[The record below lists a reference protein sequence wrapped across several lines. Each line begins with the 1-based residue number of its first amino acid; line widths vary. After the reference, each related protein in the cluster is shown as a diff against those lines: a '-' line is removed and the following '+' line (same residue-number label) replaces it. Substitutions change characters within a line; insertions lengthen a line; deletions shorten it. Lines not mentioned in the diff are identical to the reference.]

1 MRVAQAV
8 SPVFIVAL
16 LGAALNLAGCQRN
29 QTPPIQQPTE
39 PSTPATRKAVRPAF
53 DEKRAFEL
61 LVKQCDFGPRPVGSE
76 AHRKTRDW
84 LVAEMSRYADKTIAQ
99 DFQYRGMPLTNVIGI
114 FRPEQK
120 RQILLCA
127 HWDTRPTADQ
137 EIDPAR
143 QKKPI
148 LGAND
153 GASGVAVLLEL
164 ARIFHQQKP
173 DAGVAIVLLDGE
185 DYGNFETNEG
195 VFLGSRYFARNQGD
209 LRPTF
214 GILLDMVGDK
224 NLDIYR
230 ERLSDTFAGDINRK
244 VFGVAAD
251 LGYAKYLVDALKF
264 DIQDDHIP
272 LNRAGIPTIDLI
284 DFDYAPWH
292 TLDDTV
298 DKCSPES
305 LKIVGETVAEVVYRE
320 RARKP

>member
-1 MRVAQAV
+1 MRVYQTA
-8 SPVFIVAL
+8 SPVLVLAL
-16 LGAALNLAGCQRN
+16 LGAALDLAGCQRN
-29 QTPPIQQPTE
+29 VTPPPIRRTEQTSAAPTRV
-39 PSTPATRKAVRPAF
+39 ARPTF
-53 DEKRAFEL
+53 DGKRAFEI
-61 LVKQCDFGPRPVGSE
+61 LVKQCQFGPRPVGSE
-76 AHRKTRDW
+76 AHRKTRDY
-84 LVAEMSRYADKTIAQ
+84 LVAEMRRYADKVITQ
-99 DFQYRGMPLTNVIGI
+99 DFQYRGMPLTNIIGV
-114 FRPEQK
+114 FRPEQ
-120 RQILLCA
+120 RRHILLCA

-137 EIDPAR
+137 EIDPALR
-143 QKKPI
+143 RKPI

-164 ARIFHQQKP
+164 ARMFKEQKP
-173 DAGVAIVLLDGE
+173 DAGVAIALLDGE

-195 VFLGSRYFARNQGD
+195 VFLGSRYLARNQED

-244 VFGVAAD
+244 VFRAAKD
-251 LGYAKYLVDALKF
+251 LGYEKYLIDALKF

-305 LKIVGETVAEVVYRE
+305 LAIVGETVAEVVYRE
-320 RARKP
+320 AARK